1 MNRDEKA
8 AVIEEIS
15 EEIKASEAI
24 FAIDYRGIS
33 VAQAAELR
41 GGLRG
46 ADASFK
52 VVKNRLTKIAADK
65 AGVTGLHDVLEGPTA
80 LTFVKGDTAQAAKA
94 ITSFNKVHDVL
105 TYKGGLMGETPLD
118 EAQFTAI
125 AKLPS
130 RDTLNAQLAG
140 VVASPIVSLTRG
152 LGSMISG
159 LAIALQQV
167 AEKGLVGKEAPAPA
181 EEASAADEV
190 PAEAEAEAPAE
201 ADADTA
207 EAPAEA
213 DADTAEAPA
222 EVEADAAEAPAE
234 AEADATEAPTED
246 GAEESPADEAEG
258 ESADGDEG
266 EPSE

>member
-41 GGLRG
+41 GGLRD

-65 AGVTGLHDVLEGPTA
+65 AGVTGLNDILEGPTA

-105 TYKGGLMGETPLD
+105 TYKGGLMGETLLD

-167 AEKGLVGKEAPAPA
+167 AEKGLVGGDAAPAAEAPA
-181 EEASAADEV
+181 EEAPA
-190 PAEAEAEAPAE
+190 AEAEAEAPAE
-201 ADADTA
+201 
-207 EAPAEA
+207 
-213 DADTAEAPA
+213 
-222 EVEADAAEAPAE
+222 EAPAE
-234 AEADATEAPTED
+234 AEAAEPAEEAP
-246 GAEESPADEAEG
+246 AEEAEAEG
-258 ESADGDEG
+258 DSADGGDG
-266 EPSE
+266 EPAE